1 VAKKDKALWTQKLI
15 EARLTMTQFSDDKF
29 FGYPDSE
36 IQTVIDEAMKEDAAS
51 LRKKVQ
57 KASIACK
64 TFSNDIDELDCLLKD
79 TIELRNYPEDTRLDL
94 NAIYNEIK

>member
-1 VAKKDKALWTQKLI
+1 VAERDKALWTQKLI
-15 EARLTMTQFSDDKF
+15 EARLTMTQFSD
-29 FGYPDSE
+29 SE
-36 IQTVIDEAMKEDAAS
+36 IQKVIDEAMKEDAAS

-64 TFSNDIDELDCLLKD
+64 TFSNDIDELDCLLKE